1 MSNQT
6 TLWDFLSATFSP
18 ASEAGPTPCDS
29 RDGLTNDPCG
39 PAPALASPSPLLEN
53 SAAPTTSDTSGLS
66 SPDSL
71 SSVSLQQSLESRL
84 RQRLEGTGSALY
96 DLTWKQW
103 DMQSGP
109 PICALRASVRRI
121 SDNDSIGERK
131 VLPTQTATNNGRGEE
146 PNAKIRRGMN
156 PGMTLADAV
165 RLVGWATPSARDWKD
180 TPGMSQTGVN
190 PNGTTRTRLD
200 QLPRQAH
207 LAISGQK
214 QTTTDAATEN
224 TVLLNPAFSL
234 WLLGFHS
241 EWLRCAEQV
250 TPSSRRSRKPS
261 SSASTK

>member
-6 TLWDFLSATFSP
+6 TLWDFLSATSSP

-39 PAPALASPSPLLEN
+39 PAPALASPSPLPE
-53 SAAPTTSDTSGLS
+53 SSVAPTTSGTSGQS
-66 SPDSL
+66 SPDLLESA
-71 SSVSLQQSLESRL
+71 SLQQSLESKL

-103 DMQSGP
+103 DMQSVP

-121 SDNDSIGERK
+121 SDNGSTGAR
-131 VLPTQTATNNGRGEE
+131 
-146 PNAKIRRGMN
+146 
-156 PGMTLADAV
+156 
-165 RLVGWATPSARDWKD
+165 VGWATPSARDWKD

-261 SSASTK
+261 SSASTR